1 MFNKIERKKMFNKI
15 IVYVLSIIFASCI
28 SVRAETLKLTAPKLG
43 SMEQMILSIQHHFPM
58 IAKKYNIKYDQ
69 IEIIYT
75 RGSVEALQNLMQE
88 QTHLNI
94 ASLPAVISL
103 HTKSPGQLQFLS
115 MFVRSDGPVVC
126 KPHVTSIQDIK
137 KNNRSIIIA
146 GKQSGSH
153 LTIMSIGKKYFNDPL
168 ALENQIVLMGQEQ
181 ALQAFA
187 TGTKGIDCA
196 IMGAPI
202 SNQLV
207 EMGNKIIYNDESLP
221 GFLSAAVINA
231 NWAKKNPE
239 AAKALLETIK
249 FAKDEYNQNML
260 VTAQRMVNAH
270 KLDLAAET
278 VVKYYKERNIRGV
291 TEFTAET
298 MNWLSFTE
306 EVGMLPQGSL
316 KNFEKGLIWRKDLL

>member
-1 MFNKIERKKMFNKI
+1 MLDKIMFYLLGI
-15 IVYVLSIIFASCI
+15 ILASCI
-28 SVRAETLKLTAPKLG
+28 SARAETLKLTTPKLG
-43 SMEQMILSIQHHFPM
+43 SMEQMVLSMQNHFPR
-58 IAKKYNIKYDQ
+58 IAKKYNIKYDK

-126 KPHVTSIQDIK
+126 KPYVTSIEDIK

-153 LTIMSIGKKYFNDPL
+153 LTLMSIGKNYFKDPL

-196 IMGAPI
+196 VMGAPI

-207 EMGNKIIYNDESLP
+207 EMGNKVIYNDENLP

-231 NWAKKNPE
+231 NWAKQNPD

-260 VTAQRMVNAH
+260 VTAQRMVDAH
-270 KLDLAAET
+270 KLDLSAET
-278 VVKYYKERNIRGV
+278 IVKYYKERNIKGV
-291 TEFTAET
+291 TDFTTET
-298 MNWLSFTE
+298 MNWLRFTE
-306 EVGMLPQGSL
+306 EVGMLPPGSL
-316 KNFEKGLIWRKDLL
+316 QNFDKGLIWRKDLL